1 MARAGTHVV
10 GLDIGT
16 TKVCVLIAEPHG
28 AGAIDIV
35 GFGSAP
41 SRGMRKGV
49 VVNLDSCV
57 ASIKQAV
64 EEAELMAGCSVD
76 RAYVGVAGAH
86 VRGLNS
92 RGVVAISGRDHEVTR
107 DDVHRVLAAARAV
120 HIPPEREIV
129 HVLPQEF
136 MVDDQDGIHDPAGMT
151 GSKLQANVHI
161 VTASVTAAQ
170 NLVNS
175 VNRAGV
181 EVEEVVLEQL
191 AAADAVLTPD
201 EKEMGVALIDIG
213 AGTTDLVI
221 FERGAIRHIA
231 ALLTGGEHVTNDIAV
246 GLRTPIPEAERIKK
260 KHGCALAGLVGDEDT
275 VEVPSVGGRKPR
287 VLSRQLLCEIVQPR
301 VEELFALIAEEFAR
315 SAFDRSI
322 HAGVVLTGGGS
333 MLEGI
338 QEAAEQ
344 SLNVPVRRGA
354 PAGLGGLA
362 DAVATPQHST
372 VVGLALFGARR
383 RESRPQKMAHPFLL
397 ARVGDMVKGWLS
409 DLF

>member
-1 MARAGTHVV
+1 MARPGTHLV

-16 TKVCVLIAEPHG
+16 TKVSVLIAEPREG
-28 AGAIDIV
+28 GAIDII
-35 GFGSAP
+35 GHGSAP

-49 VVNLDSCV
+49 VVNLDACV

-64 EEAELMAGCSVD
+64 EEAELVAGCTAD
-76 RAYVGVAGAH
+76 RAFVGVAGAH

-92 RGVVAISGRDHEVTR
+92 RGVISIPGRDREVTR
-107 DDVHRVLAAARAV
+107 DDVDRVLASARAV
-120 HIPPEREIV
+120 NIPPEREIF

-136 MVDDQDGIHDPAGMT
+136 MVDDQDGIHDPVGMT

-161 VTASVTAAQ
+161 VTASVAAAQ

-181 EVEEVVLEQL
+181 EVEEIVLEQL
-191 AAADAVLTPD
+191 AAADAVLAPD

-231 ALLTGGEHVTNDIAV
+231 ALPTGGEHVTNDIAV

-260 KHGCALAGLVGDEDT
+260 KHGCALASLVGEEDT
-275 VEVPSVGGRKPR
+275 VEVPTVGGRKPR
-287 VLSRQLLCEIVQPR
+287 VLSRSLLCEIIQPR
-301 VEELFALIAEEFAR
+301 VEEIFALIAEEFVR
-315 SAFDRSI
+315 SAFDRSM
-322 HAGVVLTGGGS
+322 HAGIVLTGGGS

-338 QEAAEQ
+338 QEVAERT
-344 SLNVPVRRGA
+344 LNMPVRRGA
-354 PAGLGGLA
+354 PVGVGGLA
-362 DAVATPQHST
+362 EAVATPQHST
-372 VVGLALFGARR
+372 VVGLAMYGARR
-383 RESRPQKMAHPFLL
+383 RLEAPVKMPHPFVL
-397 ARVGDMVKGWLS
+397 ARMGDMVKGWLS
-409 DLF
+409 ELF

>member
-1 MARAGTHVV
+1 MARPGTHIV

-16 TKVCVLIAEPHG
+16 TKVSVLIAEPREG
-28 AGAIDIV
+28 GAIDII
-35 GFGSAP
+35 GLGSAP

-64 EEAELMAGCSVD
+64 EEAELVAGCTAD
-76 RAYVGVAGAH
+76 RAFVGVAGAH

-92 RGVVAISGRDHEVTR
+92 RGVISIPGRDREVTR
-107 DDVHRVLAAARAV
+107 DDVDRVLASARAV
-120 HIPPEREIV
+120 NIPPEREIF

-161 VTASVTAAQ
+161 VTASVAAAQ

-181 EVEEVVLEQL
+181 EVEEIVLEQL

-231 ALLTGGEHVTNDIAV
+231 ALPTGGEHVTNDIAV

-260 KHGCALAGLVGDEDT
+260 KHGCALASLVGEEDT
-275 VEVPSVGGRKPR
+275 VEVPTVGGRKPR
-287 VLSRQLLCEIVQPR
+287 VLSRTLLCEIIQPR
-301 VEELFALIAEEFAR
+301 VEEIFALIAEEFAR
-315 SAFDRSI
+315 SAFDRSL
-322 HAGVVLTGGGS
+322 HAGIVLTGGGS

-338 QEAAEQ
+338 QEVAERT
-344 SLNVPVRRGA
+344 LNMPVRRGA
-354 PAGLGGLA
+354 PVGLGGLA
-362 DAVATPQHST
+362 EAVATPQHST
-372 VVGLALFGARR
+372 VVGLAMYGARQR
-383 RESRPQKMAHPFLL
+383 LKAPMKMPHPFVLS
-397 ARVGDMVKGWLS
+397 RMGDMVKGWLS
-409 DLF
+409 ELF